1 VGSVAAKLR
10 VRAEKEGVIVRSC
23 QCGDTIAFCPPLII
37 TEAEVEEMFTRF
49 DRAFSAIT
57 DEVLKSRQRSDRRP
71 VLA

>member
-1 VGSVAAKLR
+1 VAAKLR
-10 VRAEKEGVIVRSC
+10 VRAEKEGVIVRAC

-37 TEAEVEEMFTRF
+37 TEAEIEEMFTRF
-49 DRAFSAIT
+49 DRAFSAVT